1 MPAAEAAEAAPGTK
15 HGLLLNG
22 VSGNTLNRAN
32 QAGTFAGTIL
42 IKRVALD
49 SETRTL
55 KIYGLVNGIATT
67 GGTPQTITNQKFA
80 AMALLAGGAS
90 GSRAAPAA
98 SCSILNLTIGRIHLN
113 LLGLVIDVPNPI
125 VLNITGLTGAGEL
138 LGNLLCALAGLL
150 NPGLGGLG
158 PILNL
163 LANITSLLSRVLV
176 PIGGAAVR

>member
-1 MPAAEAAEAAPGTK
+1 MDRRNLLSTGMLLTLGGLHARGGSGRGAPGTN
-15 HGLLLNG
+15 HGPPLNG

-67 GGTPQTITNQKFA
+67 EGTPQTMTNQKFV

-90 GSRAAPAA
+90 GSRAALAA
-98 SCSILNLTIGRIHLN
+98 SCSILNLTIGRI
-113 LLGLVIDVPNPI
+113 
-125 VLNITGLTGAGEL
+125 T
-138 LGNLLCALAGLL
+138 
-150 NPGLGGLG
+150 
-158 PILNL
+158 
-163 LANITSLLSRVLV
+163 
-176 PIGGAAVR
+176 